1 MKKKQLIFLI
11 IFFIFLIK
19 VVIKTFLE
27 LSINKFCKGTRSY
40 D

>member
-11 IFFIFLIK
+11 IFFIK